1 MISSIT
7 VTYNPDIECLRQQ
20 LLSVCK
26 QVDLCVIVDN
36 GSNNIIEI
44 KNLNHEFDFYLI
56 QFNENYGLA
65 YAQNRGI
72 EYAMSL
78 GTQYLL
84 LLDQDSILKDKFSE
98 NMKYIYTK
106 YNVGIL
112 GPSFYDPQ
120 NNKVYFGTCYKGPFI
135 SRKPIGEVTDVTFVI
150 ASGSF
155 FSSDVFKK
163 IGGMKSELFVDY
175 IDVEWSLRAKN
186 MGYRVCM
193 TNRALMAHTIGDSRI
208 TILGRTISVHSPL
221 RRYYLV
227 RNSFYMLRLHYV
239 PMGYKIR
246 EIFFNFLRSIISLAI
261 SDNKVNVLTKIG
273 QGIYDGIRGRYGNYK
288 NNR

>member
-1 MISSIT
+1 MISSVT

-20 LLSVCK
+20 LLSVRK

-44 KNLNHEFDFYLI
+44 KKLNYEFDFYLI
-56 QFNENYGLA
+56 QFDDNYGLA
-65 YAQNRGI
+65 YAQNSGI
-72 EYAMSL
+72 EYAISS
-78 GTQYLL
+78 GTEYLL
-84 LLDQDSILKDKFSE
+84 LLDQDSILKDEFSK
-98 NMKYIYTK
+98 NMKHIYIK

-120 NNKVYFGTCYKGPFI
+120 NNKIYFGTCYKGPFI
-135 SRKPIGEVTDVTFVI
+135 SRKSIGEVTDVTFVI

-155 FSSDVFKK
+155 FSSDVYKK

-208 TILGRTISVHSPL
+208 TIFGRTISVHSPI

-239 PMGYKIR
+239 PIGYKVR
-246 EIFFNFLRSIISLAI
+246 EIFFNCLRSMISLIIS
-261 SDNKVNVLTKIG
+261 DKKGNVITKLG
-273 QGIYDGIRGRYGNYK
+273 QGIYDGIRGKYGDYK
-288 NNR
+288 DR